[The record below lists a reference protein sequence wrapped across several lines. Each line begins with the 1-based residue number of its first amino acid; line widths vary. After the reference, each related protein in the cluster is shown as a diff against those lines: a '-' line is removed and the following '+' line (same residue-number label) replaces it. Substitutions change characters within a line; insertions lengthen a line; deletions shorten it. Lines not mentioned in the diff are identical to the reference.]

1 MNAHLSNVSPASTT
15 LPRRMLGW
23 RRIALVIGATMLL
36 LMLGYL
42 LLPSPT
48 SAVAWDAPAIPE
60 RVGVLAPNTALD
72 DARLIGVGL
81 LHEPEDIAFGSDGL
95 LYTGV
100 RNGDILRAD
109 VSGQGE
115 PEFTLFANTGGNPLG
130 LRFAPDGSLI
140 VADALRGLLAI
151 DADGQVTV
159 LATEAA
165 GQPLNFTNDLD
176 IASDGTIYFS
186 DASSR
191 FDNVGANPVR
201 DTMEGRANGRLL
213 AYNPATGETRVLLN
227 DLYFANGV
235 TLTQDESAVLVAEL
249 ARYRITRYWLTGPQ
263 AGSTDVLI
271 DNLPGLPD
279 GIMSDGAG
287 TIWASMGSLRT
298 AALDLMHTQPFMID
312 QMSKMPDDLL
322 LAMTSGENHGLVL
335 GISEQG
341 EIMHALYDSQ
351 RIFSGGIS
359 NVVPHEGR
367 LYLGT
372 RYGRG
377 QIGIV
382 SQPGQ

>member
-1 MNAHLSNVSPASTT
+1 MF
-15 LPRRMLGW
+15 GW
-23 RRIALVIGATMLL
+23 RRIALIIGAAALL
-36 LMLGYL
+36 LTLGYV

-48 SAVAWDAPAIPE
+48 SAVAWAAPAIPE
-60 RVGVLAPNTALD
+60 RVGMLAPNTALD

-81 LHEPEDIAFGSDGL
+81 LHEPEDIAFGPDGL

-100 RNGDILRAD
+100 RNGDILRAE

-115 PEFTLFANTGGNPLG
+115 PEFTVFANTGGNPLG
-130 LRFAPDGSLI
+130 MRFAPDGSLI
-140 VADALRGLLAI
+140 VADALRGLLSF
-151 DADGQVTV
+151 DANGEVTV

-165 GQPLNFTNDLD
+165 GQPLHFTNDLD

-201 DTMEGRANGRLL
+201 DTMEGRPNGRLL
-213 AYNPATGETRVLLN
+213 AHDTATGETRVLLH

-263 AGSTDVLI
+263 AGSSDVLI

-279 GIMSDGAG
+279 GIMSDDAG
-287 TIWASMGSLRT
+287 TIWASMGSPRT
-298 AALDLMHTQPFMID
+298 TTLDLMHTLPFMID
-312 QMSKMPDDLL
+312 QMSKLPDDLL

-351 RIFSGGIS
+351 RIFNGGIS
-359 NVVPHEGR
+359 NVVPHDGR